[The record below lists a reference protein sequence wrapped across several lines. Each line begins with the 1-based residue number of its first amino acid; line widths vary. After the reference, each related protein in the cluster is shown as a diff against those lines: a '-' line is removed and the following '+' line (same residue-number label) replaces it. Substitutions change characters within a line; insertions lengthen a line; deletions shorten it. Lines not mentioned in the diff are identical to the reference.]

1 MEVVVMNEETQS
13 VLRADILQAVSKAG
27 KPYECIEVTCNG
39 MPVGRIFPSSLEM
52 TAIKN
57 ALGY

>member
-1 MEVVVMNEETQS
+1 MNEETQS
-13 VLRADILQAVSKAG
+13 ALRADILQAVSKAG

-39 MPVGRIFPSSLEM
+39 MPVGRIFPTPLEM

-57 ALGY
+57 MLGY